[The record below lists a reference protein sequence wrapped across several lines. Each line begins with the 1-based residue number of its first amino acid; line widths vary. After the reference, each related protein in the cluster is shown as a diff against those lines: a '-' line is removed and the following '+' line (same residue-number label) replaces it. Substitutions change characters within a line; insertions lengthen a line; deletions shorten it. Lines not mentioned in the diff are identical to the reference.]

1 MLWLLAQ
8 LIRDGG
14 EHNFHLKQKCHIRR
28 RKAVKIL
35 WPFLTDSVQKLRGA
49 KKILIYRN

>member
-14 EHNFHLKQKCHIRR
+14 QHNFHLKQKCHIK
-28 RKAVKIL
+28 RKKTVKIL
-35 WPFLTDSVQKLRGA
+35 WRQPFQTDSVQKLRDA
-49 KKILIYRN
+49 KKILI